1 MKRKAFTLIE
11 LLVVI
16 AIIAI
21 LAAILFPVFASA
33 KEKAKQTACTSN
45 LRQMGTGV
53 HLYLSDW
60 DDKFPMASPN
70 DGAAW
75 QSGFI
80 WPVPADWRFG
90 ATAPSIEQARTQWA
104 NAIYPYLNNY
114 GVYACPSEYAI
125 VSAAGVSYSPVNR
138 PPQKV
143 SYTYNGFLS
152 TMNQSGVSYSSDV
165 MMMWEGTGR
174 RTRLGFASSNP
185 ELGCVSATAPC
196 TYKSP
201 NVNIQ
206 WIFVNPLYSFWL
218 HNKGMVTNFADSH
231 AKWRRMAAQITPA
244 QTNIKVDPFRYYLED
259 GTANL
264 ALWPSTLH
272 LDPLSGYWYL
282 FQPDVEL

>member
-1 MKRKAFTLIE
+1 MRKRAFTLIE

-33 KEKAKQTACTSN
+33 KEKAKQTSCTSN
-45 LRQMGTGV
+45 LRQMGTSV
-53 HLYLSDW
+53 QLYLSDY
-60 DDKFPMASPN
+60 DDRFPMASPN

-90 ATAPSIEQARTQWA
+90 ATPSSIEQARTHWS

-114 GVYACPSEYAI
+114 GVYACPSEYAL
-125 VSAAGVSYSPVNR
+125 VQATGVSYSPVAKA
-138 PPQKV
+138 PQKV

-152 TMNQSGVSYSSDV
+152 TINQSFVASSSDV
-165 MMMWEGTGR
+165 IMMWEGTGK

-185 ELGCVSATAPC
+185 ELGCATATAPC
-196 TYKSP
+196 IYKSS
-201 NVNIQ
+201 NVTTQ
-206 WIFVNPLYSFWL
+206 WIFVNQLYGFWI
-218 HNKGMVTNFADSH
+218 HNKGIVTNFADGH
-231 AKWRRMAAQITPA
+231 AKWRRMAAQIAPA
-244 QTNIKVDPFRYYLED
+244 QTNRRVDPFSLYLAD
-259 GTANL
+259 GTVNL
-264 ALWPSTLH
+264 AVFPNCLH
-272 LDPLSGYWYL
+272 LDPNSGYWFL